1 MKYIIPIALL
11 LLAGCAHNYFGVP
24 NAEWEAR
31 TSGLG
36 ESDLPA
42 SPPSAGEDS
51 PWVASTQGAWAA
63 GYNPAG
69 MVNGENWL
77 SGNLTWG
84 NHAQNV
90 LNNDLMAQTTYD
102 TFAYG
107 SRAGL
112 CLRPSNKNWALGTSL
127 SFPYDFTYN
136 AEGAGSVADSS
147 GAIGQISLGAA
158 MRLTRQLALGLEA
171 DGLWGNQTL
180 DAHYGAVNLREDRT
194 YSGFNYGGGFQ
205 YRAEAWRYLFL
216 GWGASIKRGDYLDGG
231 ALGTFQQPPYYVLGI
246 FGSYG
251 IYRVSAEAGYRSWS
265 LTQVSNDT
273 LEVAYGTFC
282 DELRGGGA
290 VDFLLGKQSKVS
302 VGYQR
307 QSIPLRN
314 DAGFRMFDQRYGVGG
329 SFPAGNKAYMTL
341 GLWFGNRGD
350 YNRDGQTV
358 SNIIFSVAAS
368 FL

>member
-1 MKYIIPIALL
+1 MKFWVLTGLL
-11 LLAGCAHNYFGVP
+11 ILGGCAHNYFGVP
-24 NAEWEAR
+24 NVEWEAR
-31 TSGLG
+31 KAALG
-36 ESDLPA
+36 ESDLPTN
-42 SPPSAGEDS
+42 PPSAGEDS
-51 PWVASTQGAWAA
+51 PWVASAQGAWAT
-63 GYNPAG
+63 GNNPAG
-69 MVNGENWL
+69 MVNGTNWL
-77 SGNLTWG
+77 GGNLTWG

-90 LNNDLMAQTTYD
+90 LYNDLMAQTTYN
-102 TFAYG
+102 TYAYG

-112 CLRPSNKNWALGTSL
+112 CFRSPDKNWALGTSL
-127 SFPYDFTYN
+127 SFPYDFTYS
-136 AEGAGSVADSS
+136 ADGAGNTADSS

-180 DAHYGAVNLREDRT
+180 DAHYGAVDFHEQRSYT
-194 YSGFNYGGGFQ
+194 GFNYGGGLQ
-205 YRAEAWRYLFL
+205 YRAEALHNFFL

-251 IYRVSAEAGYRSWS
+251 IYRLSAEGGYRSWS
-265 LTQVSNDT
+265 LTRVSNDA
-273 LEVAYGTFC
+273 LVVAYSTFC

-290 VDFLLGKQSKVS
+290 VDFLLGPQSKVS

-307 QSIPLRN
+307 ESIPVRN

-329 SFPAGNKAYMTL
+329 SFPMGRKAYMTL